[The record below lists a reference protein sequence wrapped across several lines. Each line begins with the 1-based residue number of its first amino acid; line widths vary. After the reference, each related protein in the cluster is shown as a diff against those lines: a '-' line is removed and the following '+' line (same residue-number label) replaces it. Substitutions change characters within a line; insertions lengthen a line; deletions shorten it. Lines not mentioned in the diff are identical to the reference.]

1 MQRES
6 LPGAKIVR
14 QRPMLEK
21 LAMLSL
27 SVDAPTTMGVEAL
40 QGDMVQLSP
49 PLLLPALHEQQYLV
63 TNKPHCGS
71 G

>member
-1 MQRES
+1 
-6 LPGAKIVR
+6 
-14 QRPMLEK
+14 MLEK

-49 PLLLPALHEQQYLV
+49 PLLLPALHEQKVLGDQQAQLWHSHRLHGRWLHR
-63 TNKPHCGS
+63 PA
-71 G
+71 

>member
-1 MQRES
+1 
-6 LPGAKIVR
+6 
-14 QRPMLEK
+14 MLEK

-63 TNKPHCGS
+63 TNKPGCGS